1 MQESE
6 VRMKKFFIALLCVL
20 FAVPFCLMGCSCSK
34 DKNTI
39 RLCEVTH
46 SIFYAP
52 LYIAINKGYFAE
64 YDLKIE
70 LTNGGGADKCM
81 SALTSNS
88 ADIALMG
95 PEATIYVANQGKKD
109 MPVVFGQL
117 TKRDGS
123 FIIGRN
129 QVDEFSWSMLDNKE
143 ILGGRRGG
151 VPAMTL
157 EYAIKSNNVQNCTIN
172 YDVAFDN
179 LVSAFIGGTADFVTA
194 FEPTASS
201 IVESGKGHI
210 LASVGAETGEIPYT
224 AFTANTSYIESNTDN
239 IKNFLRAIMKGYNF
253 LVSANIDDI
262 VSALKPS
269 FEGTSEASIK
279 NSIQKYIAIDSWNS
293 TPIMS
298 EVAYNNL
305 IKIMRNAGSLAT
317 NVPFSSVVNNAYAS
331 AILNEN
337 A

>member
-1 MQESE
+1 
-6 VRMKKFFIALLCVL
+6 MKKFFIALFCL
-20 FAVPFCLMGCSCSK
+20 FFAMPFCFVGCNK

-52 LYIAINKGYFAE
+52 LYIAINKGYFEE
-64 YDLKIE
+64 YDINIE
-70 LTNGGGADKCM
+70 LSNGGGADKCM
-81 SALTSNS
+81 SALVSKS

-123 FIIGRN
+123 FIIGREATDN
-129 QVDEFSWSMLDNKE
+129 FSWNMLANKE

-157 EYAIKSNNVQNCTIN
+157 EYAIEKNGVENCTIN

-179 LVSAFIGGTADFVTA
+179 LTSAFIGGTGDFVTA
-194 FEPTASS
+194 FEPAASA
-201 IVESGKGHI
+201 IVESGRGHI

-224 AFTANTSYIESNTDN
+224 AFTANTSYIEANTDT
-239 IKNFLRAIMKGYNF
+239 IKNFLRAIMKGYNYLMTASLDD
-253 LVSANIDDI
+253 LVD
-262 VSALKPS
+262 ALRPS
-269 FEGTSEASIK
+269 FGGTSDASIK

-293 TPIMS
+293 TPVMT

-305 IKIMRNAGSLAT
+305 IKVIKNAGSLTAD
-317 NVPFSSVVNNAYAS
+317 VPFASVVNNSYALS
-331 AILNEN
+331 ILSDN